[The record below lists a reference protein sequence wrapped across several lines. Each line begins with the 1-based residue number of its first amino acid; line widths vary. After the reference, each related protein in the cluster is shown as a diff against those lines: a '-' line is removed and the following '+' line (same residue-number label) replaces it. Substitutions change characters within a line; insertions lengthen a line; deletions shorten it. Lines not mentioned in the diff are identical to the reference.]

1 MGVKCF
7 WHQYVRYFAS
17 GLVDKALSRCMAVWF
32 LKRGGGGDCGYLSV
46 TMTEVL
52 EFVVPVEVFLE
63 RPPFF
68 IYMKHCV

>member
-1 MGVKCF
+1 MYG
-7 WHQYVRYFAS
+7 
-17 GLVDKALSRCMAVWF
+17 GLVSKT
-32 LKRGGGGDCGYLSV
+32 GGVDCEYLSV